1 VLSSPAAVEEGDGG
15 AQQRCSN
22 SNSNSNR
29 SQSPLFIRLL
39 LLLLLLLMLLLLLL
53 LLPPVNQEL
62 CECGFGVAGLRLG
75 FARGVGVVVFEH
87 CSRHISVAHACTL
100 HK

>member
-22 SNSNSNR
+22 SNSNR
-29 SQSPLFIRLL
+29 SQSPLFIR
-39 LLLLLLLMLLLLLL
+39 LLLLLL

>member
-1 VLSSPAAVEEGDGG
+1 MKVSIIGG
-15 AQQRCSN
+15 GGLVGSCAGFALQAGKIVSEIN
-22 SNSNSNR
+22 
-29 SQSPLFIRLL
+29 LID
-39 LLLLLLLMLLLLLL
+39 
-53 LLPPVNQEL
+53 VNQEL